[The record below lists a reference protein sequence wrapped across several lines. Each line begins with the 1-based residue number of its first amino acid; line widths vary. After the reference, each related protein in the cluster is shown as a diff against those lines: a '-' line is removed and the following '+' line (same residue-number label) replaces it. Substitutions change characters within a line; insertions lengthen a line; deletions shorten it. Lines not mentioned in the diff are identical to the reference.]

1 MTDLPPRDVCHR
13 CNKPSVTCICTR
25 VPRVQNSTP
34 VAILQHPKE
43 RTHPI
48 GTARLARLG
57 LTNVHVEVAWNA
69 NDVEAEVP
77 PWVPSHAGL
86 LYPSPEARDLASVP
100 ENERP
105 RALVVI
111 DGTWHTARTLHRDKK
126 WLHSLPHFR
135 LSPET
140 PSRYRIRR
148 EPTREAVSTLEA
160 IVEALRLLEPDTAGT
175 DDLLAAF
182 DGMIDEQL
190 AFMSR
195 KEGRPRKKERRR
207 RESRRLPRAVVED
220 FERLIVVYGESARPD
235 PRGPRT
241 LVQWTAL
248 RIATGETFERVIR
261 PAFGVPSARHLGHME
276 LPSEAFDR
284 GVTLAEFRDAW
295 AAFSGESE
303 NPVIAA
309 WNQST
314 LDLLGATLGT
324 VASCAALKGAY
335 RSSHGLHEGS
345 LEEVAEREG
354 WSAMSLPVLGRA
366 GRRLALAV
374 SAAKAL
380 RAMAMPR
387 REAP

>member
-1 MTDLPPRDVCHR
+1 MPVSRPRDVCFR
-13 CNKPSVTCICTR
+13 CDKPLSTCICSR
-25 VPRVQNSTP
+25 VPRIPNSTP

-43 RTHPI
+43 RAHPI

-57 LTNVHVEVAWNA
+57 LTNVHVEVTWNA
-69 NDVEAEVP
+69 NDVETEVP

-86 LYPSPEARDLASVP
+86 LYPSPGARDLASVP
-100 ENERP
+100 EGGRP

-126 WLHSLPHFR
+126 WLHHLPHFQ
-135 LSPET
+135 LSPEA

-148 EPTREAVSTLEA
+148 EPSRDAVSTLEA
-160 IVEALRLLEPDTAGT
+160 ILEALRVLEPETPGT

-182 DGMIDEQL
+182 DSMIEEQV

-195 KEGRPRKKERRR
+195 RGGRPRHKERRPP
-207 RESRRLPRAVVED
+207 ESRRLPRAVVED
-220 FERLIVVYGESARPD
+220 FERLIVTYGESTRPD
-235 PRGPRT
+235 PRGPRA
-241 LVQWTAL
+241 LVQWTAV
-248 RIATGETFERVIR
+248 RVATGEIFERVIR
-261 PAFGVPSARHLGHME
+261 PAFGMPSARHLGHME

-284 GVTLAEFRDAW
+284 GVTLSEFQTAW
-295 AAFSGESE
+295 GAFTSES
-303 NPVIAA
+303 NGPVIAA

-324 VASCAALKGAY
+324 VPSRAALKGAY
-335 RSSHGLHEGS
+335 RSSHGRHEGS

-354 WSAMSLPVLGRA
+354 WTTTSFPVPGRA
-366 GRRLALAV
+366 GRRLALAL

-380 RAMAMPR
+380 RAMATPKHDSV
-387 REAP
+387 